1 LDFSSTHELR
11 LVSKFEINRITRKL
25 IKAILR
31 FRFSFPPP
39 TMYENNFQIF
49 MKSLELYHMTSLDMF
64 VESYQMVSQQL
75 WHSGHFRSIINVCY
89 AEKLTKCISIF
100 TTVFGHLFCVTDVS
114 VKTLKSFS
122 IVKSLRSI
130 FERSCLLRLSFSWYS
145 FQASKSLVVSIYG
158 QLFLS
163 SVQLSLQIEKYI
175 NYIFTR

>member
-1 LDFSSTHELR
+1 MYS
-11 LVSKFEINRITRKL
+11 SKFKQNCDKKYAKIW
-25 IKAILR
+25 
-31 FRFSFPPP
+31 
-39 TMYENNFQIF
+39 Y
-49 MKSLELYHMTSLDMF
+49 
-64 VESYQMVSQQL
+64 
-75 WHSGHFRSIINVCY
+75 NVCY

-163 SVQLSLQIEKYI
+163 SVQLSKSNDATCISNLDRQSKVEHLYVFFLHEPIQYVSLI
-175 NYIFTR
+175 